1 MAFET
6 LKKRLEANGFAVSVF
21 DTAAQAADY
30 LSDSVKGM
38 SVGLGGSMTLKEMG
52 VEERLKANNI
62 VYWHWNS
69 TADPNESLRQA
80 MTTDVYLLS
89 ANAIAEDTGEI
100 LNIDGTGNRVS
111 SSLFGHKKVYFVV
124 GRNKVSPDYESALFR
139 LRNVVSPK
147 NAQRLGRKTPCAAKA
162 DKCYNCDSPE
172 RICNTLVVFYKKIR
186 SMDMEV
192 ILINEDLGY

>member
-1 MAFET
+1 MAFEN
-6 LKKRLEANGFAVSVF
+6 LKKRLDDNGFTVSVF
-21 DTAAQAADY
+21 GTGTEAADY
-30 LSDSVKGM
+30 LANSVKGM

-52 VEERLKANNI
+52 VEEKLKANNT

-69 TADPNESLRQA
+69 TTDPKESLRQA

-111 SSLFGHKKVYFVV
+111 SSLFGHKKVYFVA
-124 GRNKVSPDYESALFR
+124 GKNKISPDYESALFR

-147 NAQRLGRKTPCAAKA
+147 NAQRLGAKTPCAVKA
-162 DKCYNCDSPE
+162 DKCYNCDSPG
-172 RICNTLVVFYKKIR
+172 RICNALVVFYKKIR
-186 SMDMEV
+186 SMDAEV

>member
-1 MAFET
+1 MAFEN
-6 LKKRLEANGFAVSVF
+6 LKKRLEDNGYTVSVF
-21 DTAAQAADY
+21 DTAQQAADY
-30 LSDSVKGM
+30 LADSVKGM

-52 VEERLKANNI
+52 VEERLRASNT

-69 TADPNESLRQA
+69 TADPSESLRQA

-111 SSLFGHKKVYFVV
+111 SSLFGHKKVYFVA
-124 GRNKVSPDYESALFR
+124 GRNKISPDYESALFR

-147 NAQRLGRKTPCAAKA
+147 NAQRLGRKTPCAVNA
-162 DKCYNCDSPE
+162 DKCYNCNSPD
-172 RICNTLVVFYKKIR
+172 RICNALVVFYKRIR
-186 SMDMEV
+186 SMDAEV
-192 ILINEDLGY
+192 ILIDEEIGY